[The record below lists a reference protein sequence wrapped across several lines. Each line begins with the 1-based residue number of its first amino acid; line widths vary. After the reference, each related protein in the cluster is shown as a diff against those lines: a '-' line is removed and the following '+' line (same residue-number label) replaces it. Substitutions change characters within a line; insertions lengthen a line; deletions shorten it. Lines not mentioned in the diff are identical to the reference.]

1 MDAPKAAGSPQ
12 FAWNF
17 SFPLLTNRFFLWD
30 MGKVFFLSGLIG
42 SLLLSV
48 MLVFAGNARA
58 IIPLTLLICGIV
70 LSFAVLT
77 ILISLIWFGN
87 RFHALFAIN
96 CEGAMAEVARSRDK
110 AASRL
115 AVVLGILSGNMAAAG
130 TGLLAMSEE
139 AKRISWAE
147 VRKVNYYPDARVIS
161 IKNGWRVVVRL
172 YCSQENYE
180 QIAAAVKAYSGT
192 RS

>member
-1 MDAPKAAGSPQ
+1 MDALQSASSPQ

-48 MLVFAGNARA
+48 MLIFAGNAHA

-77 ILISLIWFGN
+77 ILICLIWFGN
-87 RFHALFAIN
+87 RFHALFAVN
-96 CEGAMAEVARSRDK
+96 CEGTMAEVARSRDK

-115 AVVLGILSGNMAAAG
+115 AVVLGILSGNMAATGA
-130 TGLLAMSEE
+130 GLLAMSEE
-139 AKRISWAE
+139 AKKITWPE
-147 VRKVNYYPDARVIS
+147 VKQVNYYPDARVIS

-172 YCSQENYE
+172 YCSPENYV
-180 QIAAAVKAYSGT
+180 QVAAAVRAYSGN
-192 RS
+192 RA